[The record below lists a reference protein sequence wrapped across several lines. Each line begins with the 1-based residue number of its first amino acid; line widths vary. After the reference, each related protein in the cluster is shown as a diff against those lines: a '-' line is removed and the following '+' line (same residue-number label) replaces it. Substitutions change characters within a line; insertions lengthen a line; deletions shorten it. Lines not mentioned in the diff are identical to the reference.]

1 MAIFVPISI
10 QNLQFFS
17 NLEVCKNKTTRSRF
31 LKIASNIKKGYI
43 HNISKN
49 KNILRS
55 QFLENCIFVQTS
67 S

>member
-10 QNLQFFS
+10 QNQNS
-17 NLEVCKNKTTRSRF
+17 NLEVCKNKTTWSRF
-31 LKIASNIKKGYI
+31 LKIASYIKKGYI

-55 QFLENCIFVQTS
+55 QFLENCIFVQIS